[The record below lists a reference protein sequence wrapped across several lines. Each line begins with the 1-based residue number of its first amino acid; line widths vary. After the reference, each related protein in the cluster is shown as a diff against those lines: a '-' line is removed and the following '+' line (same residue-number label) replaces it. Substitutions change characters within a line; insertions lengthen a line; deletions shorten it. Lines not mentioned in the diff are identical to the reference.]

1 MLWPFKT
8 TRLVLGAMTLTVA
21 LAVMEALMQMAVV
34 SLALF
39 RQSQH

>member
-8 TRLVLGAMTLTVA
+8 TRLVLGAMTLT
-21 LAVMEALMQMAVV
+21 VMEALMQMAVV